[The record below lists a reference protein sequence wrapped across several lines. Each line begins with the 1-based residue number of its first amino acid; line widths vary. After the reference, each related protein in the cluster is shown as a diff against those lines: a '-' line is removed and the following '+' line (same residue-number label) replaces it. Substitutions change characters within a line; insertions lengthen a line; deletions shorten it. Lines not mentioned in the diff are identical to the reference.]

1 MDRLPFIV
9 ALKYDGNRFSIAD
22 CLRTGKKPKGK
33 THHISGHPQAYF
45 GDIKLYINV
54 KQYSKLTIISFTLKS
69 SYKLSPIV
77 RAIST
82 NTGLESEV
90 CLVRNVGQ
98 ATLTGKT

>member
-22 CLRTGKKPKGK
+22 CLRTGKKPKDK
-33 THHISGHPQAYF
+33 TYHISGHPQAYF
-45 GDIKLYINV
+45 GDIKIYINV
-54 KQYSKLTIISFTLKS
+54 KQYSKLTILSFTL
-69 SYKLSPIV
+69 KLSPIV

-90 CLVRNVGQ
+90 CLVRNVGL